1 MRWLCTAVVVGWIVV
16 TPPPVGMTAETG
28 VEALVAEATIA
39 ELQELMADGTLTSEA
54 ITVAFLGRIER
65 LDGGLRSVIV
75 VNPEA
80 VALARELD
88 AERRSGHLRGPL
100 HGIPVLLKDNI
111 ESADPMPTTAGSL
124 ALVGNITD
132 RDAGLVERLRT
143 AGAVVLGKT
152 NLSEWANFRSE
163 RSSSGWSG
171 VGGQTRNPYDPS
183 RSPCGSSSGSG
194 VAVAAGFAPVAI
206 GTETDGS
213 VVCPANA
220 NGLVG
225 IKPTVGLVSRFGV
238 VPISHTQDTAGPMAR
253 TVADAVVTLEA
264 MIGSDDRDPATELAT
279 KAANWL
285 LAEHV
290 KPDGLQGKRL
300 GVVRSTAGF
309 HDGVDALLARA
320 IGDLRA
326 AGATVVDG
334 LEFDEIEGLDQ
345 AEYDVLLYEF
355 KHDLNAYLSGLPGA
369 ERLPATTLEELI
381 AFNERHADVEMT
393 WFGQE
398 IFIMSQAMG
407 SLDDQAYRNALEL
420 ARDGSRNE
428 IDRLLA
434 ENELDALVAPAG
446 SAAWTIDLVNG
457 DHFLGGSSAFP
468 ARAGYPNITVPMGAV
483 HGLPVGISFIGT
495 ALAEPT
501 LIEIASAYEH
511 ATRRRR
517 PPPLE

>member
-1 MRWLCTAVVVGWIVV
+1 MRWLCRVVAVGWMVVGLP
-16 TPPPVGMTAETG
+16 TAGMAAEAG
-28 VEALVAEATIA
+28 VEGLVAEATIA
-39 ELQELMADGTLTSEA
+39 EMQQLMTDGTLNSEA
-54 ITVAFLGRIER
+54 ITAALLGRIER
-65 LDGGLRSVIV
+65 LDDDLRSVIV
-75 VNPEA
+75 VNSEA
-80 VALARELD
+80 VEQARERD
-88 AERRSGHLRGPL
+88 AERRNGRLRGAL

-111 ESADPMPTTAGSL
+111 ETADPMPTTAGSL
-124 ALVGNITD
+124 ALAGNLTG
-132 RDAGLVERLRT
+132 RDAGLTERLRA

-171 VGGQTRNPYDPS
+171 IGGQTRNPYDPK

-225 IKPTVGLVSRFGV
+225 IKPTVGLISRFGV

-264 MIGSDDRDPATELAT
+264 MIGADPRDAATE
-279 KAANWL
+279 AAVQAADWRL
-285 LAEHV
+285 TEHLRA
-290 KPDGLQGKRL
+290 DGLQGKRL

-309 HDGVDALLARA
+309 HDKVDALLEQA

-334 LEFDEIEGLDQ
+334 LEFDEPEGLDQ

-355 KHDLNAYLSGLPGA
+355 KHGLNAYLAGLPGGK
-369 ERLPATTLEELI
+369 RLPATTLEELI
-381 AFNERHADVEMT
+381 AFNERTSGVEMT

-398 IFIMSQAMG
+398 IFTLSQSKG
-407 SLDDQAYRNALEL
+407 SLDDQAYIDALAL
-420 ARDGSRNE
+420 SRDGSRAE

-434 ENELDALVAPAG
+434 EHQLDALVAPSG

-457 DHFLGGSSAFP
+457 DHFLGGSSGFP
-468 ARAGYPNITVPMGAV
+468 ARAGYPNITVPMGSV
-483 HGLPVGISFIGT
+483 SGLPVGISFIGA
-495 ALAEPT
+495 ALAEPI
-501 LIEIASAYEH
+501 LIEIASGYEH
-511 ATRRRR
+511 ATQRRR
-517 PPPLE
+517 PPPVN

>member
-1 MRWLCTAVVVGWIVV
+1 MRWLCQVVVVGWMVV
-16 TPPPVGMTAETG
+16 ALPVVGAAAEAG

-39 ELQELMADGTLTSEA
+39 DLQQWMTDGTLSSET
-54 ITVAFLGRIER
+54 ITVALLGRIER

-80 VALARELD
+80 VEQARQRD
-88 AERRSGHLRGPL
+88 AERRSGSLRGPL

-111 ESADPMPTTAGSL
+111 ETADPMPTTAGSL
-124 ALVGNITD
+124 ALAGNLTG
-132 RDAGLVERLRT
+132 RDAGLTERIRA

-163 RSSSGWSG
+163 ASSSGWSG

-253 TVADAVVTLEA
+253 TVADAVVTLEV
-264 MIGSDDRDPATELAT
+264 MIGVDARDAASEVAAQAATWRLTENLRS
-279 KAANWL
+279 
-285 LAEHV
+285 
-290 KPDGLQGKRL
+290 DGLQGKRL

-309 HDGVDALLARA
+309 HDGVDALLERA

-326 AGATVVDG
+326 AGATVIDG
-334 LEFDEIEGLDQ
+334 LEFDEPEGLDQ

-381 AFNERHADVEMT
+381 AFNERHSGVEMR

-398 IFIMSQAMG
+398 IFVTSQSKG
-407 SLDDQAYRNALEL
+407 SLDDQAYLDALAL
-420 ARDGSRNE
+420 SRGSSRIE

-434 ENELDALVAPAG
+434 ENELDALVAPTG
-446 SAAWTIDLVNG
+446 SAAWVIDLVNG
-457 DHFLGGSSAFP
+457 DHFLGGSSGFP

-495 ALAEPT
+495 ALAEPI
-501 LIEIASAYEH
+501 LIEIASGYEH
-511 ATRRRR
+511 ASHRRR
-517 PPPLE
+517 PPLLE